1 MTLKEE
7 AYAIIDKLPEKV
19 MSDVVQMLKRKAE
32 SPLTWKTPEQDRMR
46 KMEAL
51 REIQELRRDAK
62 RFGSMDYATAR
73 EEAMFEKYG
82 V

>member
-7 AYAIIDKLPEKV
+7 AYALIEKLPDKV
-19 MSDVVQMLKRKAE
+19 MGDIVQMLKRTVE
-32 SPLTWKTPEQDRMR
+32 SPLTWETPEQSRMK

-51 REIQELRRDAK
+51 LEIQQLRRDAR

>member
-7 AYAIIDKLPEKV
+7 AYALIEKLPDKV
-19 MSDVVQMLKRKAE
+19 MGDVVQMLKRKAE
-32 SPLTWKTPEQDRMR
+32 SPLTWKTPDQDRMR

-51 REIQELRRDAK
+51 REIQELRRDAR